1 MTDRLHE
8 IKCPALIICGDQD
21 FLKPIKFS
29 QILADKISNSEFVI
43 LPNCGHVSIFEK
55 PKELQSLLSGFILK
69 NS

>member
-29 QILADKISNSEFVI
+29 QIIAGGIEKSEFVI

-55 PKELQSLLSGFILK
+55 PNELQTLLSGFVLK
-69 NS
+69 NM